1 MIYNYIYWSLESYQ
15 IVYKILVDIKIIFT
29 FVPQKGVHMQQTA
42 YDEYSQEFLSS
53 LTKLP
58 LFSTFHEKHIESMIA
73 LSKTVT
79 YKAGES
85 IFHEGVYENC
95 FYILLSGSA
104 RVSKDGELL
113 TYIRRSGEI
122 FGEMS
127 VTDASGRSASVH
139 ADSETE
145 CLLVDISY
153 TDTLPEVD
161 KEAFL
166 YTLYSNFVEVL
177 TRRLKKTTEELVE
190 AKREIERLKAQGN
203 YPKLN
208 RVMDLIRPKNHHK

>member
-1 MIYNYIYWSLESYQ
+1 
-15 IVYKILVDIKIIFT
+15 
-29 FVPQKGVHMQQTA
+29 MQQTA

-53 LTKLP
+53 LSKLP

-73 LSKTVT
+73 LSKTVK
-79 YKAGES
+79 YKAGEP
-85 IFHEGVYENC
+85 IFHEGLYENC

-104 RVSKDGELL
+104 RISKDGELL
-113 TYIRRSGEI
+113 TYIRRAGEI

-139 ADSETE
+139 AESETE

-177 TRRLKKTTEELVE
+177 TRRLKHTTEELVE
-190 AKREIERLKAQGN
+190 AKRRIAQLEAGAEQ
-203 YPKLN
+203 PKLK
-208 RVMDLIRPKNHHK
+208 RVMDLLRPKDHHK